1 MIAEPADI
9 ERAFAAVGPWET
21 RFEIGGRAYG
31 GMRACAE
38 DGRVDEFFRLVG
50 APTSILE
57 LGSFEGAHSAQL
69 VERPSVERVVCL
81 EGREENV
88 RRARVALDVLGTL
101 DRVQVEQVDLEDAD
115 LAAFGRFDAAFCVG
129 LLYHLAQPWL
139 LLRQLRQHVRVLFL
153 ETHVSPTDH
162 IVLAGYRGSLYRELG
177 LEDTQSGLLSHSFW
191 PTPAAL
197 EQMLAD
203 EGFRVTYRRDL
214 GDTGNGPRVHLVAEA
229 AATARSV

>member
-1 MIAEPADI
+1 
-9 ERAFAAVGPWET
+9 
-21 RFEIGGRAYG
+21 
-31 GMRACAE
+31 MRSGASTLRSASDCCTTSPSRGCSSVSCA
-38 DGRVDEFFRLVG
+38 
-50 APTSILE
+50 
-57 LGSFEGAHSAQL
+57 
-69 VERPSVERVVCL
+69 
-81 EGREENV
+81 
-88 RRARVALDVLGTL
+88 
-101 DRVQVEQVDLEDAD
+101 
-115 LAAFGRFDAAFCVG
+115 
-129 LLYHLAQPWL
+129 
-139 LLRQLRQHVRVLFL
+139 QHVRVLFL